1 MTWILTSVIIDT
13 TPPSTAPSS
22 ELPTPNEVHPQQP
35 NRLQRTLSLT
45 RNDVKPS
52 NLLRRLSQ
60 RGPPPSL
67 KYPPSNQYRSSPP
80 TDVSQTVQSPTEDG
94 YFSMGNRPALQ
105 EVNSNGNPFS
115 LIHRSSAPAP
125 RPGNFHRRPTIM
137 GKKGSSKGGNNEI
150 HGHINLQYGL
160 DIIINCEVSQRDPAG
175 ITFPYRLLVPTL
187 WYQGIGDQN
196 DTPFRRKSWIRRL
209 GSINK
214 SVRKKSDLAKGQGVG
229 EWGGIYSDESRSQSN
244 SESEAEIISS
254 PVVEYAQ
261 RNRNA
266 VDFSASSMSPVE
278 IGGTN
283 TGRKHMR
290 PEVRSAYGNGDPGS
304 SHIDTRRLSE
314 VEDILGMAGPAEKHG
329 RVGDS
334 RLANSK
340 GIASDRFDEKDGNMS
355 RSNTRSVAPRFEGGG
370 VDHIGSDDGL
380 ARRKSRGYDGIE
392 AYKERRWRRFF

>member
-1 MTWILTSVIIDT
+1 MS
-13 TPPSTAPSS
+13 
-22 ELPTPNEVHPQQP
+22 
-35 NRLQRTLSLT
+35 
-45 RNDVKPS
+45 
-52 NLLRRLSQ
+52 
-60 RGPPPSL
+60 
-67 KYPPSNQYRSSPP
+67 
-80 TDVSQTVQSPTEDG
+80 
-94 YFSMGNRPALQ
+94 
-105 EVNSNGNPFS
+105 
-115 LIHRSSAPAP
+115 
-125 RPGNFHRRPTIM
+125 
-137 GKKGSSKGGNNEI
+137 KKGSSKGGNNEH

-196 DTPFRRKSWIRRL
+196 NTPFRRKSWIRRL

-214 SVRKKSDLAKGQGVG
+214 SVRKKSDLAKGQGSG

-278 IGGTN
+278 IGGTD

-314 VEDILGMAGPAEKHG
+314 VEDILGMAGPAEKH
-329 RVGDS
+329 RRAGDS
-334 RLANSK
+334 RLANSNA
-340 GIASDRFDEKDGNMS
+340 IASDRFDEKDGDMS
-355 RSNTRSVAPRFEGGG
+355 RANTRSVAPRFEGGG
-370 VDHIGSDDGL
+370 VEQIGSDNGL